1 MFNLMKSENQNEVS
15 DRRPQ
20 DLFSSVLEDF
30 MDMNNLVN
38 FKTDIKETDEAYI
51 LEAELPGMDKE
62 DINLE
67 LDNNYLTISANNQE
81 VIEEEKEDYIR
92 KERRTG
98 SYQRRFKVSNVDQS
112 NIEAEYNDGI
122 LEVNLPK
129 LEQEER
135 NKKTIDIN

>member
-1 MFNLMKSENQNEVS
+1 MFDLMKSEDQNEVANRQPS
-15 DRRPQ
+15 

-98 SYQRRFKVSNVDQS
+98 RYQRRFKLNNVDQ
-112 NIEAEYNDGI
+112 NDITAEYNDGI

-129 LEQEER
+129 LEEEKSNR
-135 NKKTIDIN
+135 KTIDIN